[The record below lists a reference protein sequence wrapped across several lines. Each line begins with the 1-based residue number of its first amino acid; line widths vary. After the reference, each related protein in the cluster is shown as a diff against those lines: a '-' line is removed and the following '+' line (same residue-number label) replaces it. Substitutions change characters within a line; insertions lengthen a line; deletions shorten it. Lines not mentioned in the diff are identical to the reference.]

1 MINTRFSV
9 AVHILSL
16 LASEPE
22 RRLSSSYIAASVN
35 TNPVVI
41 RRISG
46 MLKQAGLLQ
55 TKPGVSG
62 SLITRA
68 PEDITLLDIYRA
80 VQQDDLLFSTHSSP
94 NPDCP
99 VGRNIQS
106 ALEDSFKRAQN
117 AMEAELEKQSLADVT
132 AHLFV

>member
-16 LASEPE
+16 LATKPDQ
-22 RRLSSSYIAASVN
+22 RLSSSYMAASVN

-55 TKPGVSG
+55 TKPGASG
-62 SLITRA
+62 ALITRS

-99 VGRNIQS
+99 VGRNIQNT
-106 ALEDSFKRAQN
+106 LDESFKRAQN
-117 AMEAELEKQSLADVT
+117 AMEAELQKQTLADVT